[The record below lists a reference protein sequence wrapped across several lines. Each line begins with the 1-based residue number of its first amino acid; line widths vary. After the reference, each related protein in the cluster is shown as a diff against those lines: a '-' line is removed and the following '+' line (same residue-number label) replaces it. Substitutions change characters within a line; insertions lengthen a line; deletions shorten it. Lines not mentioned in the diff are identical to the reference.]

1 MGFGHYLSFM
11 PPITAPDSSPASPV
25 WAGGGTRM
33 CVTDGDVCEVREGC
47 WVNVGAFVSRLGV
60 TESVCVWLCRGGA
73 GCA

>member
-33 CVTDGDVCEVREGC
+33 CVTDGDVCEVLER
-47 WVNVGAFVSRLGV
+47 
-60 TESVCVWLCRGGA
+60 VCVREADSECHSWKL
-73 GCA
+73 